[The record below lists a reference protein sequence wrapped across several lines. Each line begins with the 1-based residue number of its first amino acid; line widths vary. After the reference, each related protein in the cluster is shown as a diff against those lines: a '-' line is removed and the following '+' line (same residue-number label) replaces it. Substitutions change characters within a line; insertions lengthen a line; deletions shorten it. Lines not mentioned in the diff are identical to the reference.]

1 MEKKF
6 ITCKDDIS
14 KTELLNNG
22 FTMIYENKDDC
33 IFIFENKIP
42 DNYDIQ
48 DLPCYCYYSD
58 DFFC

>member
-42 DNYDIQ
+42 DY
-48 DLPCYCYYSD
+48 
-58 DFFC
+58 